1 MPLPAE
7 VLCVGECMIE
17 LSRGLDRRFDMC
29 FGGDTFNTAAY
40 LARAGIPTAYI
51 TTLGDDPYSDGIV
64 ALATTEGIQTHLI
77 DRLPGR
83 VPGLY
88 MIETDSSGERRFFY
102 WRENSPAR
110 ERFDQPRAELDEAAR
125 GARLI
130 YFSGITLWLYG
141 KTGRARFFDWLDL
154 ARLSGAKVAFDGN
167 FRPRLWGDDL
177 AQARSAYRAALKRAD
192 IVLPTLE
199 DEQNLWGVDDPHAAL
214 AHLAAQGV
222 REIVLKNG
230 ADGAWISSQGIV
242 NHIPAP
248 EVVEPKD
255 TTAAGDSFNAG
266 YLSARLRGA
275 SPSEA
280 VLRGHRLAAAVIRH
294 PGAIV
299 PRSAT
304 DAVL

>member
-17 LSRGLDRRFDMC
+17 LSRGRDRRFDMC

-40 LARAGIPTAYI
+40 LARAGISTAYI
-51 TTLGDDPYSDGIV
+51 TTLGDDPYSDGII

-88 MIETDSSGERRFFY
+88 MIETDSSGERRFLY

-110 ERFDQPRAELDEAAR
+110 ERFDRPRAELDEAAR
-125 GARLI
+125 SARLI

-141 KTGRARFFDWLDL
+141 KKGRARFFDWLDL

-177 AQARSAYRAALKRAD
+177 AQVRSAYRAALKRAD

-214 AHLAAQGV
+214 AHLAAEGV
-222 REIVLKNG
+222 TEIVLKNG

-242 NHIPAP
+242 DHIPAP

-275 SPSEA
+275 SPSDA

-294 PGAIV
+294 SGAII
-299 PRSAT
+299 PRFAT